1 MCVRACVHVHMVSD
15 RETVLASESQRAQAS
30 VSDASLIRVEA
41 FISASPQW
49 TVTVSVRSALVV
61 LTPHGIQHLN

>member
-1 MCVRACVHVHMVSD
+1 MCICVHTVSD
-15 RETVLASESQRAQAS
+15 REAAPSSESQRARVC

-49 TVTVSVRSALVV
+49 TATLSVRSALAA
-61 LTPHGIQHLN
+61 LTLVQANFFHS